1 MMQATEVMPA
11 TTEAPPPTNLF
22 SGDPEQ
28 RLEAARRIANAL
40 APIIERQGLYVTISG
55 KRYVLHEGWTT
66 LGAMVGLFAYVTE
79 TRPTPE
85 RDGWEARVEIRRLDG
100 TVLSAAEAE
109 CRRDEPHWQDRPSY
123 ALRSMAQTRA
133 SAKAHRLLLGWVMTL
148 AGYEPTPAEEMTA
161 EAIAEGPRE
170 QTPQPRTPQQGK
182 GDFQQQAQEASQQRA
197 VYAWARQ
204 PRTPQQ
210 GKGDFQQQAQEASQQ
225 RAVYGWARQF
235 WPDMEP
241 HYAVATALNL
251 PSREEGAIREHWLT
265 RGTWSQAAHALRRVK
280 AMADDLET
288 RGWARLEAL
297 EEAARRYDAYG
308 KLSRGESLP

>member
-1 MMQATEVMPA
+1 MQATEVMPA
-11 TTEAPPPTNLF
+11 TTEAPAPANLF

-55 KRYVLHEGWTT
+55 RRYVLHEGWTT

-161 EAIAEGPRE
+161 EAIPEGPR
-170 QTPQPRTPQQGK
+170 QQAPQPRTPQQGK
-182 GDFQQQAQEASQQRA
+182 ASLQHQIQQQAQEASQQRA

-204 PRTPQQ
+204 
-210 GKGDFQQQAQEASQQ
+210 
-225 RAVYGWARQF
+225 F
-235 WPDMEP
+235 WPEMEP

>member
-11 TTEAPPPTNLF
+11 TTEAPAPANLF

-161 EAIAEGPRE
+161 EAIAEGPRQ

-182 GDFQQQAQEASQQRA
+182 GGLQQQIQQQAQEASQQRA
-197 VYAWARQ
+197 VYA
-204 PRTPQQ
+204 
-210 GKGDFQQQAQEASQQ
+210 
-225 RAVYGWARQF
+225 WARQF

>member
-11 TTEAPPPTNLF
+11 TTEAPAPLSLF

-161 EAIAEGPRE
+161 EAIAEGPRQ
-170 QTPQPRTPQQGK
+170 QTPQPRTRQQERARVQQVVQQLV
-182 GDFQQQAQEASQQRA
+182 QQQIQE
-197 VYAWARQ
+197 
-204 PRTPQQ
+204 
-210 GKGDFQQQAQEASQQ
+210 AQEASQQ

-308 KLSRGESLP
+308 KVSRGESLP